1 MVVLSLLFLI
11 SVVSEA
17 FAENRHSPAVQIQEK
32 LVEGQKLQ
40 IDAGQFDK
48 FIKGLSNSQ
57 IAIVSVK
64 GMVCDFCARG
74 IEKIFRKDKELKKID
89 VDLGQG
95 KVLLAY
101 SMEKKIV
108 RDEIN
113 QSILV
118 NGQNMTDLQI
128 IVN

>member
-1 MVVLSLLFLI
+1 MVLLLLFLI
-11 SVVSEA
+11 SIVSGA
-17 FAENRHSPAVQIQEK
+17 FAENRHSPPVHIHEK
-32 LVEGQKLQ
+32 LVERQKLQ
-40 IDAGQFDK
+40 IDAGQFDI
-48 FIKGLSNSQ
+48 FVRGLPNSQ